1 MFNSISSKEEPVRA
15 FGVSTRTAARHV
27 GGGNQA
33 HPFYTF
39 HPVTEMTYNQ
49 TKTEQA

>member
-27 GGGNQA
+27 GGGDQA
-33 HPFYTF
+33 HPFYTSIF
-39 HPVTEMTYNQ
+39 QFRYEPEAKPV
-49 TKTEQA
+49 